1 MRPTRRKMLL
11 GMGALATGS
20 GALFSNA
27 AFSTSTTSAADLR
40 VLVEERGLVFRG
52 NPDAPDDE
60 DNIVDTDD
68 FENFFDGEDI
78 DDSNEGAFDGETTP
92 LAATNGEANE
102 NLEISAVAGLGESAT
117 FSDLFILENN
127 TGESVNVGIAYNR
140 DDNSFNTTGSTAGQY
155 GEDILGG
162 GLSPSISR
170 ASYRFVVNRDV
181 DGNGVSESDF
191 FGGYEDGLIS
201 PAQNGD
207 LPNGGNLSPS
217 ENNDASGGS
226 VANYAEG
233 ANETISNYA
242 DRPASAITV
251 AAGEA
256 VTVDLVVDI
265 DYDQPQ
271 LNAIQEQADISSSNG
286 FSVQRDTVD
295 LLDGITV
302 GTLEEPSS

>member
-1 MRPTRRKMLL
+1 MRPTRRKTLL

-52 NPDAPDDE
+52 NPDAPDEE

-117 FSDLFILENN
+117 FSNLFILENN
-127 TGESVNVGIAYNR
+127 TDDSVNVGIAYNR

-181 DGNGVSESDF
+181 DGNGVTESDF
-191 FGGYEDGLIS
+191 FDGYEDGLIS
-201 PAQNGD
+201 PAQNGN
-207 LPNGGNLSPS
+207 LPNRNNLNPS
-217 ENNDASGGS
+217 ENNGEST
-226 VANYAEG
+226 ANYADG
-233 ANETISNYA
+233 ANDTISNYA
-242 DRPASAITV
+242 DRPASAITL
-251 AAGEA
+251 ADGEA

-265 DYDQPQ
+265 DYDDSQ
-271 LNAIQEQADISSSNG
+271 LDAIREQADISSSDG

-302 GTLEEPSS
+302 GTLESP

>member
-1 MRPTRRKMLL
+1 MRPTRRKTLL

-52 NPDAPDDE
+52 NPDAPDEE

-78 DDSNEGAFDGETTP
+78 DDSNGGAFDGETTP

-117 FSDLFILENN
+117 FSNLFILENN
-127 TGESVNVGIAYNR
+127 TEDSVNVGIAYNR

-191 FGGYEDGLIS
+191 FDGYEDGLIS

-207 LPNGGNLSPS
+207 LPNGGNLNPS
-217 ENNDASGGS
+217 ENNGESA
-226 VANYAEG
+226 ANYAEG
-233 ANETISNYA
+233 ANDTISNYA

-251 AAGEA
+251 AAGDA

-271 LNAIQEQADISSSNG
+271 LNAIEAQADITSSNG

-302 GTLEEPSS
+302 GTLEDSS